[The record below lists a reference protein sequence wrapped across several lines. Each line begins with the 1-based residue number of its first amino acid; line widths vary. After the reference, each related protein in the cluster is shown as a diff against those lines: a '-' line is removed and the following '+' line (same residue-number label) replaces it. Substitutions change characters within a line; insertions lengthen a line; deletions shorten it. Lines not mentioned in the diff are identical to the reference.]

1 MFLFK
6 EGSARELLSQL
17 YVIFIRIQ
25 GSISFVVDKENAILT
40 LFSSYKLMNY
50 PQPVLSAKMTQ
61 I

>member
-25 GSISFVVDKENAILT
+25 GSICFVVDKENAILT
-40 LFSSYKLMNY
+40 LFSGNTLYLEE
-50 PQPVLSAKMTQ
+50 A
-61 I
+61 

>member
-25 GSISFVVDKENAILT
+25 GSISFVVDKENAILA
-40 LFSSYKLMNY
+40 LFPGIILLKEQRQVDQSCLI
-50 PQPVLSAKMTQ
+50 LA
-61 I
+61 

>member
-25 GSISFVVDKENAILT
+25 GSISFVVDKQNAILT
-40 LFSSYKLMNY
+40 LFSGITLLKIDTFLFQVTN
-50 PQPVLSAKMTQ
+50 L
-61 I
+61 

>member
-40 LFSSYKLMNY
+40 LFSSIRNRCRQMLEAFK
-50 PQPVLSAKMTQ
+50 PR